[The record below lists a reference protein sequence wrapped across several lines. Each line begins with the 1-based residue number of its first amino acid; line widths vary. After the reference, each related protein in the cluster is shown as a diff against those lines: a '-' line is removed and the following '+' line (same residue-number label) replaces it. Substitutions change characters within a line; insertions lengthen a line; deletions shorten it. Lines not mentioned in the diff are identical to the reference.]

1 MPSMMPQGGRWRLTP
16 AGDLAVG
23 AALWLVA
30 LAENTIAPWAP
41 FYVLY
46 AALTTLIPLASGT
59 TVFGRMRQVRASTW
73 LLAVVGPVLF
83 QVVAGLWTQVLYPA
97 AAGLLG
103 VPWNEAVEGP
113 AHSLLAALTGV
124 FQVAGGRW
132 DADPAR
138 LQGIYLGGILL
149 WAGLGEELFFR
160 GYMHEALRGWWGSRV
175 AALVSAAAFGLRH
188 PTQLALLIPDYPW
201 GAAASWAAISFL
213 FGLLMSWLYER
224 DRSLYPPV
232 LAHYVLNAIP
242 AVALALG
249 AT

>member
-1 MPSMMPQGGRWRLTP
+1 MAS
-16 AGDLAVG
+16 
-23 AALWLVA
+23 ALWLIA

-46 AALTTLIPLASGT
+46 AALTTLIPLVSGT
-59 TVFGRMRQVRASTW
+59 AVFGRVRRVRASTW
-73 LLAVVGPVLF
+73 LLAVVGPMLF
-83 QVVAGLWTQVLYPA
+83 QVVAGLWTQVLYPS

-103 VPWNEAVEGP
+103 VPWNEAVEGQ
-113 AHSLLAALTGV
+113 AHSLLAALTGM

-132 DADPAR
+132 GADPAR
-138 LQGIYLGGILL
+138 VQGIYFAGIML

-160 GYMHEALRGWWGSRV
+160 GYTHEALRGRWGSRV

-188 PTQLALLIPDYPW
+188 PTQLALLAPGYPW
-201 GAAASWAAISFL
+201 GAAASWAVISLL

-249 AT
+249 GAPS